1 MYSGRNEYDKAIEE
15 YRLAIALAP
24 DEPLPLGNL
33 AGIYRTLNRPDDA
46 RRLLEDGIK
55 RGVDS
60 IGFRSELYTL
70 AFLRNDDAE
79 MSHQLEA
86 ARRFSDGSVRML
98 TTQLGLALY
107 EGRLARA
114 QELAAQYALEAG
126 STLGLKGSAASAW
139 SNVAQSAAAFG
150 DTQSARA
157 AVRNSLNLE
166 RNLGSVLNSAIATV
180 VSGDAQAA
188 RKLLDEAARMPGAAN
203 DDAQRGFKFADG
215 LIRWRQGDKGA
226 ADALP
231 VPTDASDT
239 GATFMLGVVQL
250 ANGRAEDAA
259 ARFKQILD
267 RKQLTIHPLKSIAAL
282 YYGRALVKMGK
293 VEEGRQSYEQFFE
306 EWKKA
311 DAALPVL
318 VEAKKEYARLKITD

>member
-1 MYSGRNEYDKAIEE
+1 
-15 YRLAIALAP
+15 
-24 DEPLPLGNL
+24 
-33 AGIYRTLNRPDDA
+33 
-46 RRLLEDGIK
+46 
-55 RGVDS
+55 
-60 IGFRSELYTL
+60 
-70 AFLRNDDAE
+70 
-79 MSHQLEA
+79 
-86 ARRFSDGSVRML
+86 
-98 TTQLGLALY
+98 
-107 EGRLARA
+107 
-114 QELAAQYALEAG
+114 
-126 STLGLKGSAASAW
+126 
-139 SNVAQSAAAFG
+139 
-150 DTQSARA
+150 
-157 AVRNSLNLE
+157 
-166 RNLGSVLNSAIATV
+166 V

-226 ADALP
+226 VDALP

-267 RKQLTIHPLKSIAAL
+267 RKQLTFHPLKSVAAL

-293 VEEGRQSYEQFFE
+293 VEEGRQSYDQFFE
-306 EWKKA
+306 GWKKA
-311 DAALPVL
+311 DATLPVL